1 MTNTVSQLKQQ
12 LPIERLS
19 LDVLFALRLLFD
31 KKQDISNLEQDIAD
45 LQHFP
50 ERISDSYRAEW
61 EAYVRR
67 EIIGYLRQNSHTA
80 ASDLLDKILS
90 DVDYITQNDC
100 RYRTMLDIIEQ
111 TQRIMASQKTRIFP
125 TPWRQQITSL
135 MLPAIVDNRNRF
147 PKDK

>member
-1 MTNTVSQLKQQ
+1 MTNDVRQLKQK

-31 KKQDISNLEQDIAD
+31 KKKDITDLEQDIAD

-67 EIIGYLRQNSHTA
+67 EIIAYLRQNKHTA
-80 ASDLLDKILS
+80 PSDLIDKILS
-90 DVDYITQNDC
+90 DVDYIKLHDS
-100 RYRTMLDIIEQ
+100 RYQDMLLVIEQ
-111 TQRIMASQKTRIFP
+111 TQQIMASQNTRVFP

-135 MLPAIVDNRNRF
+135 MLPAIVAGDSA
-147 PKDK
+147 DDEH

>member
-1 MTNTVSQLKQQ
+1 MTNDVRQLRQK

-31 KKQDISNLEQDIAD
+31 KKKDITDLEQDIAD

-50 ERISDSYRAEW
+50 ERVSDSYRAEW

-67 EIIGYLRQNSHTA
+67 EIIVYLRQNKHTA
-80 ASDLLDKILS
+80 PSDLIDKILS
-90 DVDYITQNDC
+90 DVDYIKLHDSRYQDMLLVIEKTQ
-100 RYRTMLDIIEQ
+100 Q
-111 TQRIMASQKTRIFP
+111 IMASQNTRMFP

-135 MLPAIVDNRNRF
+135 MLPAIVAGDSA
-147 PKDK
+147 DDDH